1 MHSALLDDRVQP
13 LDLHIQ
19 LIDHTV
25 AHNDRLITLSYQFL
39 FVNNLL
45 LEGLEFEVLVSKYTL
60 QLTNLLCEV
69 FLVPIENLSGLGL
82 LLIPRRFNCLIQL
95 D

>member
-13 LDLHIQ
+13 LDLRIQ

-25 AHNDRLITLSYQFL
+25 AHDDRLVTLGYQFL

-45 LEGLEFEVLVSKYTL
+45 LEGFELKILVSEYAL
-60 QLTNLLCEV
+60 QLTNLFREV
-69 FLVPIENLSGLGL
+69 FLMPIENLFGLGL

>member
-1 MHSALLDDRVQP
+1 MHSALLYDRVQP
-13 LDLHIQ
+13 LDLRIQ
-19 LIDHTV
+19 LIDHIV
-25 AHNDRLITLSYQFL
+25 AHDDRLVTLSYQFL

-45 LEGLEFEVLVSKYTL
+45 LEGLELEILVSEYAL
-60 QLTNLLCEV
+60 QLTNLFREV
-69 FLVPIENLSGLGL
+69 FLMPIENLFGLGL